1 MWYRTSTAD
10 QPTDPIVDRVI
21 KKYHERSQA
30 GIKKYGTMLTRDD
43 LSELEW
49 LKHLQEELQDATLYI
64 ERLMI
69 VREPS
74 DYYDKAAQIVSK
86 EINRLEPVL
95 KFMEALKINM
105 DSTFQIAGEDG
116 YLLEV
121 KVSDVFNNL

>member
-1 MWYRTSTAD
+1 MWYRTSTAN
-10 QPTDPIVDRVI
+10 QPTDPVVDRVI
-21 KKYHERSQA
+21 KKYHKRSQA